1 MSETKVNLPKTQL
14 GMKANLP
21 AKEPELL
28 KLWSSIKL
36 YEQQRSQS
44 LDKEKFVLHDG
55 PPYANGN
62 IHIGTA
68 LNKILKDIVIRYQQL
83 LGKNAVYVPGWDCH
97 GLPIEWKIEE
107 EYKKKGKDKK
117 NISIVEF
124 RKECRDFATSWIATQ
139 KEQFKRLGVEG
150 DWSNPYTTM
159 SKEAE
164 AQIAVEILK
173 FLKNGGLYNGFKPVL
188 WSVVEATA
196 LADAEVEYADHKS
209 NTIFAKFPVQGK
221 FHNLENVNIVIW
233 TTTPWTI
240 PCNRALAFN
249 SNYEYSLVE
258 VTKDSQKETVILAKN
273 LINSV
278 IDSCDIKDFKI
289 IESFPG
295 SEFKNMKCFHPFK
308 EHGYDFE
315 IPLLEGDF
323 VTLEQGT
330 GIVHIAP
337 SHGPDDFNLG
347 LKNNIKAENTI
358 DDNGHY
364 TNLIKKFEGIH
375 IFKADKIIIE
385 ELKISK
391 KLLGSGTLTHS
402 YPHSWRSKAPLVHR
416 ATPQWFISMESN
428 DLRKVALK
436 AIDNTKF
443 YPPVGQNRLR
453 SMIETRPDWCISRQR
468 FWGVPIPIFVNRKT
482 NEPLVDEEV
491 FQRIENIFL
500 KEGSDAWFLKK
511 DEEFLGSKYN
521 ASDFRKVNDIV
532 EVWFDSGS
540 SHSYVLE
547 KRKDLKW
554 PADMYL
560 EGSDQHRGWFHSS
573 LLQSS
578 GTRGRA
584 PYESVLCHGFVVDGK
599 GQKMSKSLGNV
610 VSPDEVI
617 KKYGADILRLWV
629 VASDYS
635 DDLKIDNAIL
645 EQHSQSYR
653 KIRNTF
659 RFLLG
664 NLNDDLDLDPK
675 INLSDLEEIEKYILH
690 KISSLDSDFASLNK
704 NYDFHK
710 IYIDILNFCTIDLS
724 ALYFDI
730 RKDSLYCDDINSI
743 KRINCTK
750 ILSIIAQFLLKW
762 LSPILVFTCEEI
774 YQTLK
779 KENFKES
786 IFLHN
791 FKSFPS
797 EWISLEIE
805 KKWIFLKK
813 LRSEINNAVELKRNE
828 KAVGSGLDTNIH
840 ISLEEKYLSNL
851 EKIDLSELF
860 ICSGS
865 TINSKNYNFK
875 NLQNIK
881 NNQLD
886 NLKIIVNKADG
897 TKCSHC
903 WKILSTKCNRA
914 NCGIN

>member
-1 MSETKVNLPKTQL
+1 MSDVKVNLPKTQL

-21 AKEPELL
+21 VKEPELL
-28 KLWSSIKL
+28 KLWSDIGL

-44 LDKEKFVLHDG
+44 LEKEKFVLHDG

-117 NISIVEF
+117 NISIIEF
-124 RKECRDFATSWIATQ
+124 RKECRDFAASWIATQ

-150 DWSNPYTTM
+150 DWKNPYMTM

-209 NTIFAKFPVQGK
+209 NTIFAKFPIQGK
-221 FHNLENVNIVIW
+221 FQNLEDVKIIIW

-249 SNYEYSLVE
+249 SSFEYSLLEIVQDGE
-258 VTKDSQKETVILAKN
+258 KDTIILASKLINEVLQSCNITEFKVIKSFSGSDFKN
-273 LINSV
+273 L
-278 IDSCDIKDFKI
+278 
-289 IESFPG
+289 
-295 SEFKNMKCFHPFK
+295 KCSHPFK
-308 EHGYDFE
+308 NYGYDFDV
-315 IPLLEGDF
+315 PLLDADF

-330 GIVHIAP
+330 GVVHVAP

-364 TNLIKKFEGIH
+364 TSIIKKFEGMH

-385 ELKISK
+385 ELKLNRR
-391 KLLGSGTLTHS
+391 LLGSGSLTHS

-436 AIDNTKF
+436 AIDNTRF
-443 YPPVGQNRLR
+443 YPAVGKNRLR

-468 FWGVPIPIFVNRKT
+468 FWGVPIPIFVNIKT
-482 NEPLVDEEV
+482 KEPLIDEDIFKIIETT
-491 FQRIENIFL
+491 FQD
-500 KEGSDAWFLKK
+500 EGSDAWFSK
-511 DEEFLGSKYN
+511 EAQYFLGPKYK
-521 ASDFRKVNDIV
+521 AEDYKKVNDIV

-540 SHSYVLE
+540 THSYVLE

-554 PADMYL
+554 PADLYL

-573 LLQSS
+573 LLHSC

-584 PYESVLCHGFVVDGK
+584 PYESILCHGFVVDGK

-610 VSPDEVI
+610 ISPDDVI

-629 VASDYS
+629 VASD
-635 DDLKIDNAIL
+635 
-645 EQHSQSYR
+645 
-653 KIRNTF
+653 
-659 RFLLG
+659 
-664 NLNDDLDLDPK
+664 
-675 INLSDLEEIEKYILH
+675 
-690 KISSLDSDFASLNK
+690 
-704 NYDFHK
+704 
-710 IYIDILNFCTIDLS
+710 
-724 ALYFDI
+724 
-730 RKDSLYCDDINSI
+730 
-743 KRINCTK
+743 
-750 ILSIIAQFLLKW
+750 
-762 LSPILVFTCEEI
+762 
-774 YQTLK
+774 
-779 KENFKES
+779 
-786 IFLHN
+786 
-791 FKSFPS
+791 
-797 EWISLEIE
+797 
-805 KKWIFLKK
+805 
-813 LRSEINNAVELKRNE
+813 
-828 KAVGSGLDTNIH
+828 
-840 ISLEEKYLSNL
+840 
-851 EKIDLSELF
+851 
-860 ICSGS
+860 
-865 TINSKNYNFK
+865 
-875 NLQNIK
+875 
-881 NNQLD
+881 
-886 NLKIIVNKADG
+886 
-897 TKCSHC
+897 
-903 WKILSTKCNRA
+903 
-914 NCGIN
+914 

>member
-1 MSETKVNLPKTQL
+1 MSDTKVNLPKTQL

-21 AKEPELL
+21 TKEPELL
-28 KLWSSIKL
+28 KFWSEINL
-36 YEQQRSQS
+36 YDNLRSNS
-44 LDKEKFVLHDG
+44 LTKEKFVLHDG

-68 LNKILKDIVIRYQQL
+68 LNKILKDIIIRYQQMS
-83 LGKNAVYVPGWDCH
+83 GKNAVYVPGWDCH

-117 NISIVEF
+117 NISIIEF
-124 RKECRDFATSWIATQ
+124 RKECRDFASSWIAKQ

-150 DWSNPYTTM
+150 DWKNPYMTM

-173 FLKNGGLYNGFKPVL
+173 FLQNGGLYNGYKPVL

-209 NTIFAKFPVQGK
+209 NTIFTKFPIQGK
-221 FHNLENVNIVIW
+221 LEELDDVKIIIW

-249 SNYEYSLVE
+249 SNYEYSILEVLQNDKKEKILVATQLVE
-258 VTKDSQKETVILAKN
+258 QVLKECNISDYKILHSLKGAK
-273 LINSV
+273 LS
-278 IDSCDIKDFKI
+278 
-289 IESFPG
+289 G
-295 SEFKNMKCFHPFK
+295 AKCYHPFK
-308 EHGYDFE
+308 KYGYDFDV
-315 IPLLEGDF
+315 PLLDAEF

-347 LKNNIKAENTI
+347 LKNNIRAENTI

-364 TNLIKKFEGIH
+364 TNVIKKFEGIH

-385 ELKISK
+385 ELQINNS
-391 KLLGSGTLTHS
+391 LLGSGTLLHS

-416 ATPQWFISMESN
+416 ATPQWFISMDTNE
-428 DLRKVALK
+428 LRNVSLK
-436 AIDNTKF
+436 AIDNTIF
-443 YPPVGQNRLR
+443 YPAVGKNRLR

-468 FWGVPIPIFVNRKT
+468 FWGVPIPIFVHKKT
-482 NEPLVDEEV
+482 GKPLVDKEV
-491 FQRIENIFL
+491 FEKIEEIF
-500 KEGSDAWFLKK
+500 KQEGSDAWFTKK
-511 DEEFLGSKYN
+511 SQDFLGSKYN
-521 ASDFRKVNDIV
+521 ENDFTKVNDIV

-540 SHSYVLE
+540 THSYVLE
-547 KRKDLKW
+547 KREDLKW

-573 LLQSS
+573 LLHSC

-584 PYESVLCHGFVVDGK
+584 PYESILCHGFVVDGK

-610 VSPDEVI
+610 ISPDDVI

-635 DDLKIDNAIL
+635 DDLKIDDSIL

-664 NLNDDLDLDPK
+664 NLNDTANLDVEV
-675 INLSDLEEIEKYILH
+675 NEQDLEEIEKYILH
-690 KISSLDSDFASLNK
+690 KVSSLDKAFTGLNTK
-704 NYDFHK
+704 YELHK
-710 IYIDILNFCTIDLS
+710 IYVDLLNFCTVDLS
-724 ALYFDI
+724 AFYFDI
-730 RKDSLYCDDINSI
+730 RKDILYCDDLNTK
-743 KRINCTK
+743 KRINCITV
-750 ILSIIAQFLLKW
+750 LSIILKFLLKW
-762 LSPILVFTCEEI
+762 FSPILVFTCEEI
-774 YQTLK
+774 YQIIK
-779 KENFKES
+779 KNNSKES
-786 IFLHN
+786 IFLCD
-791 FKSFPS
+791 FPKFP
-797 EWISLEIE
+797 EQWFNE
-805 KKWIFLKK
+805 KINEKWIFLKT
-813 LRSEINNAVELKRNE
+813 LRSEINNYIEQKRNE
-828 KAVGSGLDTNIH
+828 KIIGSGLECSVH
-840 ISLEEKYLSNL
+840 ISLDNKYNTHLSD
-851 EKIDLSELF
+851 IDLAELF
-860 ICSGS
+860 ICSEVTIDNKEKKFEEIKSEGS
-865 TINSKNYNFK
+865 IDTLKVIVEKAEGSKC
-875 NLQNIK
+875 
-881 NNQLD
+881 
-886 NLKIIVNKADG
+886 
-897 TKCSHC
+897 THC
-903 WKILSTKCNRA
+903 WKVLKNKCYRN

>member
-1 MSETKVNLPKTQL
+1 MSDTKVNLPKTQL

-21 AKEPELL
+21 TKGPELL
-28 KLWSSIKL
+28 KFWSEINL
-36 YEQQRSQS
+36 YDNLRSNS
-44 LDKEKFVLHDG
+44 LTKEKFVLHDG

-68 LNKILKDIVIRYQQL
+68 LNKILKDIIIRYQQMS
-83 LGKNAVYVPGWDCH
+83 GKNAVYVPGWDCH

-117 NISIVEF
+117 NISIIEF
-124 RKECRDFATSWIATQ
+124 RKECRDFASSWIAKQ

-150 DWSNPYTTM
+150 DWKNPYMTM

-173 FLKNGGLYNGFKPVL
+173 FLQNGGLYNGYKPVL

-209 NTIFAKFPVQGK
+209 NTIFTKFPIQGK
-221 FHNLENVNIVIW
+221 LEELDDVKIIIW

-249 SNYEYSLVE
+249 SNYEYSILEVLQNDKKEKILVATQLVE
-258 VTKDSQKETVILAKN
+258 QVLKECNISDYKILHSLKGAK
-273 LINSV
+273 LS
-278 IDSCDIKDFKI
+278 
-289 IESFPG
+289 G
-295 SEFKNMKCFHPFK
+295 AKCYHPFK
-308 EHGYDFE
+308 KYGYDFDV
-315 IPLLEGDF
+315 PLLDAEF

-347 LKNNIKAENTI
+347 LKNNIRAENTI

-364 TNLIKKFEGIH
+364 TNVIKKFEGIH

-385 ELKISK
+385 ELQINNS
-391 KLLGSGTLTHS
+391 LLGSGTLLHS

-416 ATPQWFISMESN
+416 ATPQWFISMDTNE
-428 DLRKVALK
+428 LRNVSLK
-436 AIDNTKF
+436 AIDNTIF
-443 YPPVGQNRLR
+443 YPAVGKNRLR

-468 FWGVPIPIFVNRKT
+468 FWGVPIPIFVHKKT
-482 NEPLVDEEV
+482 GKPLVDKEV
-491 FQRIENIFL
+491 FEKIEEIF
-500 KEGSDAWFLKK
+500 KQEGSDAWFTKK
-511 DEEFLGSKYN
+511 SQDFLGSKYN
-521 ASDFRKVNDIV
+521 ENDFTKVNDIV

-540 SHSYVLE
+540 THSYVLE
-547 KRKDLKW
+547 KREDLKW

-573 LLQSS
+573 LLHSC

-584 PYESVLCHGFVVDGK
+584 PYESILCHGFVVDGK

-610 VSPDEVI
+610 ISPDDVI

-635 DDLKIDNAIL
+635 DDLKIDDSIL

-664 NLNDDLDLDPK
+664 NLNDTANLDVEV
-675 INLSDLEEIEKYILH
+675 NEQDLEEIEKYILH
-690 KISSLDSDFASLNK
+690 KVSSLDKTFSGLNTK
-704 NYDFHK
+704 YELHK
-710 IYIDILNFCTIDLS
+710 IYVDLLNFCTVDLS
-724 ALYFDI
+724 AFYFDI
-730 RKDSLYCDDINSI
+730 RKDILYCDDLNSK
-743 KRINCTK
+743 KRINCITV
-750 ILSIIAQFLLKW
+750 LSIILKFLLKW
-762 LSPILVFTCEEI
+762 FSPILVFTCEEI
-774 YQTLK
+774 YQIIK
-779 KENFKES
+779 KNNSKES
-786 IFLHN
+786 IFLCD
-791 FKSFPS
+791 FPKFP
-797 EWISLEIE
+797 EQWFNE
-805 KKWIFLKK
+805 KINEKWIFLKT
-813 LRSEINNAVELKRNE
+813 LRSEINNYIEQKRNE
-828 KAVGSGLDTNIH
+828 KIIGSGLECSVH
-840 ISLEEKYLSNL
+840 ISLDNKYNTHLSD
-851 EKIDLSELF
+851 IDLAELF
-860 ICSGS
+860 ICSEVTIDNKEKKFQEIKSEGS
-865 TINSKNYNFK
+865 IDTLKVIVEKAEGSKC
-875 NLQNIK
+875 
-881 NNQLD
+881 
-886 NLKIIVNKADG
+886 
-897 TKCSHC
+897 THC
-903 WKILSTKCNRA
+903 WKVLKNKCYRN

>member
-1 MSETKVNLPKTQL
+1 MSDTKVNLPKTQL

-21 AKEPELL
+21 TKEPELL
-28 KLWSSIKL
+28 KFWSEISL
-36 YEQQRSQS
+36 YDNLRSNS
-44 LDKEKFVLHDG
+44 VTKEKFVLHDG

-68 LNKILKDIVIRYQQL
+68 LNKILKDIIIRYQQMS
-83 LGKNAVYVPGWDCH
+83 GKNAVYVPGWDCH

-117 NISIVEF
+117 NISIIEF
-124 RKECRDFATSWIATQ
+124 RKECRDFASSWIAKQ
-139 KEQFKRLGVEG
+139 RDQFKRLGVEG
-150 DWSNPYTTM
+150 DWKNPYMTM

-173 FLKNGGLYNGFKPVL
+173 FLQNGGLYNGYKPVL

-209 NTIFAKFPVQGK
+209 NTIFTKFPIQGK
-221 FHNLENVNIVIW
+221 LEELEDVKIIIW

-249 SNYEYSLVE
+249 SNYEYSILEVLQNDKKEKILVATQLVE
-258 VTKDSQKETVILAKN
+258 QVLKECNISDYKILHSLKGAK
-273 LINSV
+273 LS
-278 IDSCDIKDFKI
+278 
-289 IESFPG
+289 G
-295 SEFKNMKCFHPFK
+295 AKCYHPFK
-308 EHGYDFE
+308 KYGYDFDV
-315 IPLLEGDF
+315 PLLDAEF

-347 LKNNIKAENTI
+347 LKNNIRAENTI

-364 TNLIKKFEGIH
+364 TNVIKKFEGIH

-385 ELKISK
+385 ELQINNS
-391 KLLGSGTLTHS
+391 LLGSGTLLHS

-416 ATPQWFISMESN
+416 ATPQWFISMDTNE
-428 DLRKVALK
+428 LRNVSLK
-436 AIDNTKF
+436 AIDNTIF
-443 YPPVGQNRLR
+443 YPAVGKNRLR

-468 FWGVPIPIFVNRKT
+468 FWGVPIPIFVHKKT
-482 NEPLVDEEV
+482 GKPLVDKEV
-491 FQRIENIFL
+491 FEKIEEIF
-500 KEGSDAWFLKK
+500 KQEGSDAWFTKK
-511 DEEFLGSKYN
+511 SQDFLGSKYN
-521 ASDFRKVNDIV
+521 ENDFTKVNDIV

-540 SHSYVLE
+540 THSYVLE
-547 KRKDLKW
+547 KREDLKW

-573 LLQSS
+573 LLHSC

-584 PYESVLCHGFVVDGK
+584 PYESILCHGFVVDGK

-610 VSPDEVI
+610 ISPDDVI

-635 DDLKIDNAIL
+635 DDLKIDDSIL

-664 NLNDDLDLDPK
+664 NLNDTANLDVEV
-675 INLSDLEEIEKYILH
+675 NEQDLEEIEKYILH
-690 KISSLDSDFASLNK
+690 KVSSLDKAFSVLNTK
-704 NYDFHK
+704 YELHK
-710 IYIDILNFCTIDLS
+710 IYVDLLNFCTVDLS
-724 ALYFDI
+724 AFYFDI
-730 RKDSLYCDDINSI
+730 RKDILYCDDLNTK

-750 ILSIIAQFLLKW
+750 VLSIILKFLLKW
-762 LSPILVFTCEEI
+762 FSPILVFTCEEI
-774 YQTLK
+774 YQIIK
-779 KENFKES
+779 KNNSKES
-786 IFLHN
+786 IFLCD
-791 FKSFPS
+791 FPKFP
-797 EWISLEIE
+797 EQWFNE
-805 KKWIFLKK
+805 KINEKWIFLKT
-813 LRSEINNAVELKRNE
+813 LRSEINNYIEQKRNE
-828 KAVGSGLDTNIH
+828 KIIGSGLECSVH
-840 ISLEEKYLSNL
+840 ISLDNKYNTHLSD
-851 EKIDLSELF
+851 IDLAELF
-860 ICSGS
+860 ICSEVTIDNKEKKFQEIKSEGS
-865 TINSKNYNFK
+865 IDTLKVIVEKAEGSKC
-875 NLQNIK
+875 
-881 NNQLD
+881 
-886 NLKIIVNKADG
+886 
-897 TKCSHC
+897 THC
-903 WKILSTKCNRA
+903 WKVLKNKCYRN

>member
-1 MSETKVNLPKTQL
+1 MNDVKVNLPKTQL

-21 AKEPELL
+21 VKEPELL
-28 KLWSSIKL
+28 KFWSDLDL
-36 YEQQRSQS
+36 YNQQRLLFS
-44 LDKEKFVLHDG
+44 DREKFVLHDG

-68 LNKILKDIVIRYQQL
+68 LNKILKDIIIRYQQL
-83 LGKNAVYVPGWDCH
+83 LGKNAAYVPGWDCH

-117 NISIVEF
+117 NISIIEF
-124 RKECRDFATSWIATQ
+124 RKECRDFASSWIATQ

-159 SKEAE
+159 SKDSE
-164 AQIAVEILK
+164 AQIAAEILK
-173 FLKNGGLYNGFKPVL
+173 FLKNGSLYNGFKPVL

-209 NTIFAKFPVQGK
+209 NTIFAKFPIQGSFK
-221 FHNLENVNIVIW
+221 NLQNVKVVIW

-249 SNYEYSLVE
+249 QTYEYSLVE
-258 VTKDSQKETVILAKN
+258 IIQEGKKEVIILASR
-273 LINSV
+273 LV
-278 IDSCDIKDFKI
+278 DEVLRACDISEHKI
-289 IESFPG
+289 IESFSG
-295 SEFKNMKCFHPFK
+295 SDFNNIKCFHPFK
-308 EHGYDFE
+308 DYGYDFDV
-315 IPLLEGDF
+315 PLLNAEF

-330 GIVHIAP
+330 GVVHVAP

-347 LKNNIKAENTI
+347 LKHNIRAENTI

-364 TNLIKKFEGIH
+364 TNVVKKFEGTH

-385 ELKISK
+385 ELKLNHM
-391 KLLGSGTLTHS
+391 LLGAGILIHS

-416 ATPQWFISMESN
+416 ATPQWFISMDTN
-428 DLRKVALK
+428 NLRKVALQ

-443 YPPVGQNRLR
+443 YPAVGKNRLK

-468 FWGVPIPIFVNRKT
+468 FWGVPIPIFVNKKT
-482 NEPLVDEEV
+482 NEPLIDDEV
-491 FQRIENIFL
+491 FRRVEDIFK

-511 DEEFLGSKYN
+511 SEDFLGDNYKVE
-521 ASDFRKVNDIV
+521 DFKKVNDIV
-532 EVWFDSGS
+532 EVWFDSGCT
-540 SHSYVLE
+540 HSYVLE
-547 KRKDLKW
+547 KRNDLKW

-573 LLQSS
+573 LLHSC

-584 PYESVLCHGFVVDGK
+584 PYESILCHGFVVDGK

-610 VSPDEVI
+610 VSPDDVI

-635 DDLKIDNAIL
+635 DDLKIDDSIL

-664 NLNDDLDLDPK
+664 NLNDEINFETK
-675 INLSDLEEIEKYILH
+675 IDISNLEEIEKYILN
-690 KISSLDSDFASLNK
+690 KVSSLDNSFENLNS
-704 NYDFHK
+704 NFNFHK
-710 IYIDILNFCTIDLS
+710 IYVDLLNFCTVDLS

-730 RKDSLYCDDINSI
+730 RKDCLYCDDLQSVKRSNCI
-743 KRINCTK
+743 KV
-750 ILSIIAQFLLKW
+750 LSIVLEFLLKW

-774 YQTLK
+774 YQIIK
-779 KENFKES
+779 KEKFKQS
-786 IFLHN
+786 VFLHQ
-791 FKSFPS
+791 FQSFPKNWADQEVES
-797 EWISLEIE
+797 
-805 KKWIFLKK
+805 KWNFLKTI
-813 LRSEINNAVELKRNE
+813 RSEVNNAIEVKRNE
-828 KAVGSGLDTNIH
+828 KLIGSSLEANVHIYLDTKH
-840 ISLEEKYLSNL
+840 TALLY
-851 EKIDLSELF
+851 KIDLAELF
-860 ICSGS
+860 ICSAS
-865 TINSKNYNFK
+865 TLNN
-875 NLQNIK
+875 QNIK
-881 NNQLD
+881 FD
-886 NLKIIVNKADG
+886 NVQKDEKAVQSLKIIVSKAEG
-897 TKCSHC
+897 TKCTHC
-903 WKILSTKCNRA
+903 WKVLPNKCDRI
-914 NCGIN
+914 NCGIV

>member
-1 MSETKVNLPKTQL
+1 MSDTKVNLPKTQL

-21 AKEPELL
+21 TKEPELL
-28 KLWSSIKL
+28 KFWSEINL
-36 YEQQRSQS
+36 YDNLRSNS
-44 LDKEKFVLHDG
+44 LTKEKFVLHDG

-68 LNKILKDIVIRYQQL
+68 LNKILKDIIIRYQQMS
-83 LGKNAVYVPGWDCH
+83 GKNAVYVPGWDCH

-117 NISIVEF
+117 NISIIEF
-124 RKECRDFATSWIATQ
+124 RKECRDFAFSWLAKQ

-150 DWSNPYTTM
+150 DWKNPYMTM

-173 FLKNGGLYNGFKPVL
+173 FLQNGGLYNGYKPVL

-209 NTIFAKFPVQGK
+209 NTIFTKFPIQGK
-221 FHNLENVNIVIW
+221 LEELDDVKIIIW

-249 SNYEYSLVE
+249 SNYEYSILEVLQNDKKEKILVATQLVE
-258 VTKDSQKETVILAKN
+258 QVLKECNISDYKILQSLKGAK
-273 LINSV
+273 LS
-278 IDSCDIKDFKI
+278 
-289 IESFPG
+289 G
-295 SEFKNMKCFHPFK
+295 AKCYHPFK
-308 EHGYDFE
+308 KYGYDFDV
-315 IPLLEGDF
+315 PLLDAEF

-347 LKNNIKAENTI
+347 LKNNIRAENTI

-364 TNLIKKFEGIH
+364 TNVIKKFEGIH

-385 ELKISK
+385 ELQVNNS
-391 KLLGSGTLTHS
+391 LLGSGTLLHS

-416 ATPQWFISMESN
+416 ATPQWFISMDTNE
-428 DLRKVALK
+428 LRNVSLK
-436 AIDNTKF
+436 AIDNTIF
-443 YPPVGQNRLR
+443 YPAVGKNRLR

-468 FWGVPIPIFVNRKT
+468 FWGVPIPIFVHKKT
-482 NEPLVDEEV
+482 GKPLVDKEV
-491 FQRIENIFL
+491 FEKIEEIF
-500 KEGSDAWFLKK
+500 KQEGSDAWFTKK
-511 DEEFLGSKYN
+511 SQDFLGSKYN
-521 ASDFRKVNDIV
+521 ENDFTKVNDIV

-540 SHSYVLE
+540 THSYVLE
-547 KRKDLKW
+547 KREDLKW

-573 LLQSS
+573 LLHSC

-584 PYESVLCHGFVVDGK
+584 PYESILCHGFVVDGK

-610 VSPDEVI
+610 ISPDDVI

-635 DDLKIDNAIL
+635 DDLKIDDSIL

-664 NLNDDLDLDPK
+664 NLNDTANLDVEVNK
-675 INLSDLEEIEKYILH
+675 QDLEEIEKYILH
-690 KISSLDSDFASLNK
+690 KVSSLDKAFSGLNTK
-704 NYDFHK
+704 YELHK
-710 IYIDILNFCTIDLS
+710 IYVDLLNFCTVDLS
-724 ALYFDI
+724 AFYFDI
-730 RKDSLYCDDINSI
+730 RKDILYCDDLNTK
-743 KRINCTK
+743 KRINC
-750 ILSIIAQFLLKW
+750 IAVLSIILKFLLKW
-762 LSPILVFTCEEI
+762 FSPILVFTCEEI
-774 YQTLK
+774 YQIIK
-779 KENFKES
+779 KNNSKES
-786 IFLHN
+786 IFLCD
-791 FKSFPS
+791 FPKFP
-797 EWISLEIE
+797 EQWFNE
-805 KKWIFLKK
+805 KINEKWIFLKI
-813 LRSEINNAVELKRNE
+813 LRSEINNYIEQKRNE
-828 KAVGSGLDTNIH
+828 KIIGSGLECSVH
-840 ISLEEKYLSNL
+840 ISLDNKYNTHLSD
-851 EKIDLSELF
+851 IDLAELF
-860 ICSGS
+860 ICSEVTIDNKEKKFEEIKSEGS
-865 TINSKNYNFK
+865 IDTLKVIVEKAEGSKC
-875 NLQNIK
+875 
-881 NNQLD
+881 
-886 NLKIIVNKADG
+886 
-897 TKCSHC
+897 THC
-903 WKILSTKCNRA
+903 WKVLKNKCYRN

>member
-1 MSETKVNLPKTQL
+1 MSDTKVNLPKTQL

-21 AKEPELL
+21 TKEPELL
-28 KLWSSIKL
+28 KFWSEINL
-36 YEQQRSQS
+36 YDNLRSNS
-44 LDKEKFVLHDG
+44 LTKKKFVLHDG

-68 LNKILKDIVIRYQQL
+68 LNKILKDIIIRYQQMS
-83 LGKNAVYVPGWDCH
+83 GKNAVYVPGWDCH

-117 NISIVEF
+117 NISIIEF
-124 RKECRDFATSWIATQ
+124 RKECRDFASSWIAKQ

-150 DWSNPYTTM
+150 DWKNPYMTM

-173 FLKNGGLYNGFKPVL
+173 FLQNGGLYNGYKPVL

-209 NTIFAKFPVQGK
+209 NTIFTKFPIQGK
-221 FHNLENVNIVIW
+221 LEELDDVKIIIW

-249 SNYEYSLVE
+249 SNYEYSILEVLQNDKKEKILVATQLVE
-258 VTKDSQKETVILAKN
+258 QVLKECNISDYKILHSLKGAK
-273 LINSV
+273 LS
-278 IDSCDIKDFKI
+278 
-289 IESFPG
+289 G
-295 SEFKNMKCFHPFK
+295 AKCYHPFK
-308 EHGYDFE
+308 KYGYDFDV
-315 IPLLEGDF
+315 PLLDAEF

-347 LKNNIKAENTI
+347 LKNNIRAENTI

-364 TNLIKKFEGIH
+364 TNVIKKFEGIH

-385 ELKISK
+385 ELQINNS
-391 KLLGSGTLTHS
+391 LLGSGTLLHS

-416 ATPQWFISMESN
+416 ATPQWFISMDTNE
-428 DLRKVALK
+428 LRNVSLK
-436 AIDNTKF
+436 AIDNTIF
-443 YPPVGQNRLR
+443 YPAVGKNRLR

-468 FWGVPIPIFVNRKT
+468 FWGVPIPIFVHKKT
-482 NEPLVDEEV
+482 GKPLVDKEV
-491 FQRIENIFL
+491 FEKIEEIF
-500 KEGSDAWFLKK
+500 KQEGSDAWFTKK
-511 DEEFLGSKYN
+511 SQDFLGSKYN
-521 ASDFRKVNDIV
+521 ENDFTKVNDIV

-540 SHSYVLE
+540 THSYVLE
-547 KRKDLKW
+547 KREDLKW

-573 LLQSS
+573 LLHSC

-584 PYESVLCHGFVVDGK
+584 PYESILCHGFVVDGK

-610 VSPDEVI
+610 ISPDDVI

-635 DDLKIDNAIL
+635 DDLKIDDSIL

-664 NLNDDLDLDPK
+664 NLNDTANLDVEV
-675 INLSDLEEIEKYILH
+675 NEQDLEEIEKYILH
-690 KISSLDSDFASLNK
+690 KVSSLDKTFSGLNTK
-704 NYDFHK
+704 YELHK
-710 IYIDILNFCTIDLS
+710 IYVDLLNFCTVDLS
-724 ALYFDI
+724 AFYFDI
-730 RKDSLYCDDINSI
+730 RKDILYCDDLNTK
-743 KRINCTK
+743 KRINCITV
-750 ILSIIAQFLLKW
+750 LSIILKFLLKW
-762 LSPILVFTCEEI
+762 FSPILVFTCEEI
-774 YQTLK
+774 YQIIK
-779 KENFKES
+779 KNNSKES
-786 IFLHN
+786 IFLCD
-791 FKSFPS
+791 FPKFP
-797 EWISLEIE
+797 EQWFNE
-805 KKWIFLKK
+805 KINEKWIFLKT
-813 LRSEINNAVELKRNE
+813 LRSEINNYIEQKRNE
-828 KAVGSGLDTNIH
+828 KIIGSGLECSVH
-840 ISLEEKYLSNL
+840 ISLDNKYNTHLSD
-851 EKIDLSELF
+851 IDLAELF
-860 ICSGS
+860 ICSEVTIDNKEKKFEEIKSEGS
-865 TINSKNYNFK
+865 IDTLKVIVEKAEGSKC
-875 NLQNIK
+875 
-881 NNQLD
+881 
-886 NLKIIVNKADG
+886 
-897 TKCSHC
+897 THC
-903 WKILSTKCNRA
+903 WKVLKNKCYRN

>member
-1 MSETKVNLPKTQL
+1 MSDVKVNLPKTQL

-21 AKEPELL
+21 VKEPELL
-28 KLWSSIKL
+28 KLWSDIGL
-36 YEQQRSQS
+36 YEQQRAQS
-44 LDKEKFVLHDG
+44 SEKEKFVLHDG

-117 NISIVEF
+117 NISIIEF
-124 RKECRDFATSWIATQ
+124 RKECRDFAASWIATQ

-150 DWSNPYTTM
+150 DWKNPYMTM

-209 NTIFAKFPVQGK
+209 NTIFAKFPIQGK
-221 FHNLENVNIVIW
+221 FQNLENVKIVIW

-249 SNYEYSLVE
+249 SNFEYSLLE
-258 VTKDSQKETVILAKN
+258 IAQDGEKDTIILASKLINEVLQSCNIEEFKVIKSFSGSDFKN
-273 LINSV
+273 L
-278 IDSCDIKDFKI
+278 
-289 IESFPG
+289 
-295 SEFKNMKCFHPFK
+295 KCFHPFK
-308 EHGYDFE
+308 NYGYDFDV
-315 IPLLEGDF
+315 PLLDADF

-330 GIVHIAP
+330 GVVHIAP

-364 TNLIKKFEGIH
+364 TSIIKKFEGTH

-385 ELKISK
+385 ELKLNRR
-391 KLLGSGTLTHS
+391 LLGSGSLTHS

-428 DLRKVALK
+428 DLRKAALK

-443 YPPVGQNRLR
+443 YPAVGKNRLR

-468 FWGVPIPIFVNRKT
+468 FWGVPIPIFVNIKT
-482 NEPLVDEEV
+482 KEPLIDEDIFKIIETT
-491 FQRIENIFL
+491 FQD
-500 KEGSDAWFLKK
+500 EGSDAWFSK
-511 DEEFLGSKYN
+511 EAQYFLGPKYK
-521 ASDFRKVNDIV
+521 AEDYKKVNDIV

-540 SHSYVLE
+540 THSYVLE

-554 PADMYL
+554 PADLYL

-573 LLQSS
+573 LLHSC

-584 PYESVLCHGFVVDGK
+584 PYESILCHGFVVDGK

-610 VSPDEVI
+610 ISPDDVI

-635 DDLKIDNAIL
+635 DDLKIDDSIL

-664 NLNDDLDLDPK
+664 NLNDEMNFQKKVDVE
-675 INLSDLEEIEKYILH
+675 SLEEIEKYILH
-690 KISSLDSDFASLNK
+690 RVALLDSSFEKLNN

-710 IYIDILNFCTIDLS
+710 IYVDILNFCTIDLS

-730 RKDSLYCDDINSI
+730 RKDSLYCEDLQSI
-743 KRINCTK
+743 KRIGCIQ
-750 ILSIIAQFLLKW
+750 ILSVVLEFLLKW

-774 YQTLK
+774 YQIVK
-779 KENFKES
+779 KEKLKES
-786 IFLHN
+786 IFLHS
-791 FKSFPS
+791 FKKFPE
-797 EWISLEIE
+797 EWVNLEVE
-805 KKWIFLKK
+805 KKWDFLKK
-813 LRSEINNAVELKRNE
+813 LRSEVNNSIELKRNE
-828 KAVGSGLDTNIH
+828 KAIGS
-840 ISLEEKYLSNL
+840 SLEANVHILLDEKYLSNL
-851 EKIDLSELF
+851 EKIDLAELF
-860 ICSGS
+860 ICSSS
-865 TINSKNYNFK
+865 TLNDKKITFDSLEKN
-875 NLQNIK
+875 Q
-881 NNQLD
+881 
-886 NLKIIVNKADG
+886 KAIEGLGVAVVKSEG

-903 WKILSTKCNRA
+903 WKILPNKCDRNH
-914 NCGIN
+914 CGIV

>member
-1 MSETKVNLPKTQL
+1 MSDTKVNLPKTQL

-21 AKEPELL
+21 TKEPELL
-28 KLWSSIKL
+28 KFWSEINL
-36 YEQQRSQS
+36 YDNLRSNS
-44 LDKEKFVLHDG
+44 LTKEKFVLHDG

-68 LNKILKDIVIRYQQL
+68 LNKILKDIIIRYQQMS
-83 LGKNAVYVPGWDCH
+83 GKNAVYVPGWDCH

-117 NISIVEF
+117 NISIIEF
-124 RKECRDFATSWIATQ
+124 RKECRDFASSWIAKQ

-150 DWSNPYTTM
+150 DWKNPYMTM

-173 FLKNGGLYNGFKPVL
+173 FLQNGGLYNGYKPVL

-209 NTIFAKFPVQGK
+209 NTIFTKFPIQGK
-221 FHNLENVNIVIW
+221 LEELDDVKIIIW

-249 SNYEYSLVE
+249 SNYEYSILEVLQNDKKEKILVATQLVE
-258 VTKDSQKETVILAKN
+258 QVLKECNISDYKILHSLKGAK
-273 LINSV
+273 LS
-278 IDSCDIKDFKI
+278 
-289 IESFPG
+289 G
-295 SEFKNMKCFHPFK
+295 AKCYHPFK
-308 EHGYDFE
+308 KYGYDFDV
-315 IPLLEGDF
+315 PLLDAEF

-347 LKNNIKAENTI
+347 LKNNIRAENTI

-364 TNLIKKFEGIH
+364 TNVIKKFEGIH

-385 ELKISK
+385 ELQINNS
-391 KLLGSGTLTHS
+391 LLGSGTLLHS

-416 ATPQWFISMESN
+416 ATPQWFISMDTNE
-428 DLRKVALK
+428 LRNVSLK
-436 AIDNTKF
+436 AIDNTIF
-443 YPPVGQNRLR
+443 YPAVGKNRLR

-468 FWGVPIPIFVNRKT
+468 FWGVPIPIFVHKKT
-482 NEPLVDEEV
+482 GKPLVDKEV
-491 FQRIENIFL
+491 FEKIEEIF
-500 KEGSDAWFLKK
+500 KQEGSDAWFTKK
-511 DEEFLGSKYN
+511 SQDFLGSKYN
-521 ASDFRKVNDIV
+521 ENDFTKVNDIV

-540 SHSYVLE
+540 THSYVLE
-547 KRKDLKW
+547 KREDLKW

-573 LLQSS
+573 LLHSC

-584 PYESVLCHGFVVDGK
+584 PYESILCHGFVVDGK

-610 VSPDEVI
+610 ISPDDVI

-635 DDLKIDNAIL
+635 DDLKIDDSIL

-664 NLNDDLDLDPK
+664 NLNDTANLDVEV
-675 INLSDLEEIEKYILH
+675 NEQDLEEIEKYILH
-690 KISSLDSDFASLNK
+690 KVSSLDKTFSGLNTK
-704 NYDFHK
+704 YELHK
-710 IYIDILNFCTIDLS
+710 IYVDLLNFCTVDLS
-724 ALYFDI
+724 AFYFDI
-730 RKDSLYCDDINSI
+730 RKDILYCDDLNTK
-743 KRINCTK
+743 KRINCITV
-750 ILSIIAQFLLKW
+750 LSIILKFLLKW
-762 LSPILVFTCEEI
+762 FSPILVFTCEEI
-774 YQTLK
+774 YQIIK
-779 KENFKES
+779 KNNSKES
-786 IFLHN
+786 IFLCD
-791 FKSFPS
+791 FPKFP
-797 EWISLEIE
+797 EQWFNE
-805 KKWIFLKK
+805 KINEKWIFLKT
-813 LRSEINNAVELKRNE
+813 LRSEINNYIEQKRNE
-828 KAVGSGLDTNIH
+828 KIIGSGLECSVH
-840 ISLEEKYLSNL
+840 ISLDNKYNTHLSD
-851 EKIDLSELF
+851 IDLAELF
-860 ICSGS
+860 ICSEVTIDNKEKKFEEIKSEGS
-865 TINSKNYNFK
+865 IDTLKVIVEKAEGSKC
-875 NLQNIK
+875 
-881 NNQLD
+881 
-886 NLKIIVNKADG
+886 
-897 TKCSHC
+897 THC
-903 WKILSTKCNRA
+903 WKVLKNKCYRN

>member
-1 MSETKVNLPKTQL
+1 MSDTKVNLPKTQL

-21 AKEPELL
+21 TKEPELL
-28 KLWSSIKL
+28 KFWSEINL
-36 YEQQRSQS
+36 YDNLRSNS
-44 LDKEKFVLHDG
+44 LTKEKFVLHDG

-68 LNKILKDIVIRYQQL
+68 LNKILKDIIIRYQQMS
-83 LGKNAVYVPGWDCH
+83 GKNAVYVPGWDCH

-117 NISIVEF
+117 NISIIEF
-124 RKECRDFATSWIATQ
+124 RKECRDFASSWIAKQ

-150 DWSNPYTTM
+150 DWKNPYMTM

-173 FLKNGGLYNGFKPVL
+173 FLQNGGLYNGYKPVL

-209 NTIFAKFPVQGK
+209 NTIFTKFPIQGK
-221 FHNLENVNIVIW
+221 LEELDDVKIIIW

-249 SNYEYSLVE
+249 SNYEYSILEVLQNDKKEKILVASQLVE
-258 VTKDSQKETVILAKN
+258 QVLKECNISDYKILHSLKGAK
-273 LINSV
+273 LS
-278 IDSCDIKDFKI
+278 
-289 IESFPG
+289 G
-295 SEFKNMKCFHPFK
+295 AKCYHPFK
-308 EHGYDFE
+308 KYGYDFDV
-315 IPLLEGDF
+315 PLLDAEF

-347 LKNNIKAENTI
+347 LKNNIRAENTI

-364 TNLIKKFEGIH
+364 TNVIKKFEGIH

-385 ELKISK
+385 ELQINNS
-391 KLLGSGTLTHS
+391 LLGSGTLLHS

-416 ATPQWFISMESN
+416 ATPQWFISMDTNE
-428 DLRKVALK
+428 LRNVSLK
-436 AIDNTKF
+436 AIDNTIF
-443 YPPVGQNRLR
+443 YPAVGKNRLR

-468 FWGVPIPIFVNRKT
+468 FWGVPIPIFVHKKT
-482 NEPLVDEEV
+482 GKPLVDKEV
-491 FQRIENIFL
+491 FEKIEEIF
-500 KEGSDAWFLKK
+500 KQEGSDAWFTKK
-511 DEEFLGSKYN
+511 SQDFLGSKYN
-521 ASDFRKVNDIV
+521 ENDFTKVNDIV

-540 SHSYVLE
+540 THSYVLE
-547 KRKDLKW
+547 KREDLKW

-573 LLQSS
+573 LLHSC

-584 PYESVLCHGFVVDGK
+584 PYESILCHGFVVDGK

-610 VSPDEVI
+610 ISPDDVI

-635 DDLKIDNAIL
+635 DDLKIDDSIL

-664 NLNDDLDLDPK
+664 NLNDTANLDVEV
-675 INLSDLEEIEKYILH
+675 NEQDLEEIEKYILH
-690 KISSLDSDFASLNK
+690 KVSSLDKAFSALNTK
-704 NYDFHK
+704 YELHK
-710 IYIDILNFCTIDLS
+710 IYVDLLNFCTVDLS
-724 ALYFDI
+724 AFYFDI
-730 RKDSLYCDDINSI
+730 RKDILYCDDLNTK
-743 KRINCTK
+743 KRINCITV
-750 ILSIIAQFLLKW
+750 LSIILKFLLKW
-762 LSPILVFTCEEI
+762 FSPILVFTCEEI
-774 YQTLK
+774 YQIIK
-779 KENFKES
+779 KNNSKES
-786 IFLHN
+786 IFLCD
-791 FKSFPS
+791 FPKFP
-797 EWISLEIE
+797 EQWFNE
-805 KKWIFLKK
+805 KINEKWIFLKT
-813 LRSEINNAVELKRNE
+813 LRSEINNYIEQKRNE
-828 KAVGSGLDTNIH
+828 KIIGSGLECSVH
-840 ISLEEKYLSNL
+840 ISLDNKYNTHLSD
-851 EKIDLSELF
+851 IDLAELF
-860 ICSGS
+860 ICSEVTIDNKEKKFQEIKSEGS
-865 TINSKNYNFK
+865 IDTLKVIVEKAEGSKC
-875 NLQNIK
+875 
-881 NNQLD
+881 
-886 NLKIIVNKADG
+886 
-897 TKCSHC
+897 THC
-903 WKILSTKCNRA
+903 WKVLKNKCYRN

>member
-1 MSETKVNLPKTQL
+1 MSDTKVNLPKTQL

-21 AKEPELL
+21 TKEPELL
-28 KLWSSIKL
+28 KFWSEINL
-36 YEQQRSQS
+36 YDNLRSNS
-44 LDKEKFVLHDG
+44 LTKEKFVLHDG

-68 LNKILKDIVIRYQQL
+68 LNKILKDIIIRYQQMS
-83 LGKNAVYVPGWDCH
+83 GKNAVYVPGWDCH

-117 NISIVEF
+117 NISIIEF
-124 RKECRDFATSWIATQ
+124 RKECRDFASSWIAKQ

-150 DWSNPYTTM
+150 DWKNPYMTM

-173 FLKNGGLYNGFKPVL
+173 FLQNGGLYNGYKPVL

-209 NTIFAKFPVQGK
+209 NTIFTKFPIQGK
-221 FHNLENVNIVIW
+221 LEELDDVKIIIW

-249 SNYEYSLVE
+249 SNYEYSILEVLQNDKKEKILVATQLVE
-258 VTKDSQKETVILAKN
+258 QVLKECNISDYKILHSLKGAK
-273 LINSV
+273 LS
-278 IDSCDIKDFKI
+278 
-289 IESFPG
+289 G
-295 SEFKNMKCFHPFK
+295 AKCYHPFK
-308 EHGYDFE
+308 KYGYDFDV
-315 IPLLEGDF
+315 PLLDAEF

-347 LKNNIKAENTI
+347 LKNNIRAENTI

-364 TNLIKKFEGIH
+364 TNVIKKFEGIH

-385 ELKISK
+385 ELQVNNS
-391 KLLGSGTLTHS
+391 LLGSGTLLHS

-416 ATPQWFISMESN
+416 ATPQWFISMDTNE
-428 DLRKVALK
+428 LRNVSLK
-436 AIDNTKF
+436 AIDNTIF
-443 YPPVGQNRLR
+443 YPAVGKNRLR

-468 FWGVPIPIFVNRKT
+468 FWGVPIPIFVHKKT
-482 NEPLVDEEV
+482 GKPLVDKEV
-491 FQRIENIFL
+491 FDKIEEIF
-500 KEGSDAWFLKK
+500 KQEGSDAWFTKK
-511 DEEFLGSKYN
+511 SQDFLGSRYN
-521 ASDFRKVNDIV
+521 ENDFTKVNDIV

-540 SHSYVLE
+540 THSYVLE
-547 KRKDLKW
+547 KREDLKW

-573 LLQSS
+573 LLHSC

-584 PYESVLCHGFVVDGK
+584 PYESILCHGFVVDGK

-610 VSPDEVI
+610 ISPDDVI

-635 DDLKIDNAIL
+635 DDLKIDDSIL

-664 NLNDDLDLDPK
+664 NLNDTANLDVEV
-675 INLSDLEEIEKYILH
+675 NEQDLEEIEKYILH
-690 KISSLDSDFASLNK
+690 KVSSLDKTFSGLNTK
-704 NYDFHK
+704 YELHK
-710 IYIDILNFCTIDLS
+710 IYVDLLNFCTVDLS
-724 ALYFDI
+724 AFYFDI
-730 RKDSLYCDDINSI
+730 RKDILYCDDLNTK

-750 ILSIIAQFLLKW
+750 VLSIILKFLLKW
-762 LSPILVFTCEEI
+762 FSPILVFTCEEI
-774 YQTLK
+774 YQIIK
-779 KENFKES
+779 KNNSKES
-786 IFLHN
+786 IFLCD
-791 FKSFPS
+791 FPKFP
-797 EWISLEIE
+797 EQWFNE
-805 KKWIFLKK
+805 KINEKWIFLKT
-813 LRSEINNAVELKRNE
+813 LRSEINNYIEQKRNE
-828 KAVGSGLDTNIH
+828 KIIGSGLECSVH
-840 ISLEEKYLSNL
+840 ISLDNKYNTHLSD
-851 EKIDLSELF
+851 IDLAELF
-860 ICSGS
+860 ICSEVTIDNKEKKFQEIKSEGS
-865 TINSKNYNFK
+865 IDTLKVIVEKAEGSKC
-875 NLQNIK
+875 
-881 NNQLD
+881 
-886 NLKIIVNKADG
+886 
-897 TKCSHC
+897 THC
-903 WKILSTKCNRA
+903 WKVLKNKCYRN

>member
-1 MSETKVNLPKTQL
+1 MSDTKVNLPKTQL

-21 AKEPELL
+21 TKEPELL
-28 KLWSSIKL
+28 KFWSEINL
-36 YEQQRSQS
+36 YDNLRSNS
-44 LDKEKFVLHDG
+44 VTKEKFVLHDG

-68 LNKILKDIVIRYQQL
+68 LNKILKDIIIRYQQMS
-83 LGKNAVYVPGWDCH
+83 GKNAVYVPGWDCH

-117 NISIVEF
+117 NISIIEF
-124 RKECRDFATSWIATQ
+124 RKECRDFASSWIAKQ

-150 DWSNPYTTM
+150 DWKNPYMTM

-173 FLKNGGLYNGFKPVL
+173 FLQNGGLYNGYKPVL

-209 NTIFAKFPVQGK
+209 NTIFTKFPIQGK
-221 FHNLENVNIVIW
+221 LEELDDVKIIIW

-249 SNYEYSLVE
+249 SNYEYSILEVLQNDKKEKILVATQLVE
-258 VTKDSQKETVILAKN
+258 QVLKECNISDYKILHSLKGAK
-273 LINSV
+273 LS
-278 IDSCDIKDFKI
+278 
-289 IESFPG
+289 G
-295 SEFKNMKCFHPFK
+295 AKCYHPFK
-308 EHGYDFE
+308 KYGYDFDV
-315 IPLLEGDF
+315 PLLDAEF

-347 LKNNIKAENTI
+347 LKNNIRAENTI

-364 TNLIKKFEGIH
+364 TNVIKKFEGIH

-385 ELKISK
+385 ELQINNS
-391 KLLGSGTLTHS
+391 LLGSGTLLHS

-416 ATPQWFISMESN
+416 ATPQWFISMDTNE
-428 DLRKVALK
+428 LRNVSLK
-436 AIDNTKF
+436 AIDNTIF
-443 YPPVGQNRLR
+443 YPAVGKNRLR

-468 FWGVPIPIFVNRKT
+468 FWGVPIPIFVHKKT
-482 NEPLVDEEV
+482 GKPLVDKEV
-491 FQRIENIFL
+491 FEKIEEIF
-500 KEGSDAWFLKK
+500 KQEGSDAWFTKK
-511 DEEFLGSKYN
+511 SQDFLGSKYN
-521 ASDFRKVNDIV
+521 ENDFTKVNDIV

-540 SHSYVLE
+540 THSYVLE
-547 KRKDLKW
+547 KREDLKW

-573 LLQSS
+573 LLHSC

-584 PYESVLCHGFVVDGK
+584 PYESILCHGFVVDGK

-610 VSPDEVI
+610 ISPDDVI

-635 DDLKIDNAIL
+635 DDLKIDDSIL

-664 NLNDDLDLDPK
+664 NLNDTANLDVEV
-675 INLSDLEEIEKYILH
+675 NEQDLEEIEKYILH
-690 KISSLDSDFASLNK
+690 KVSSLDKTFSGLNTK
-704 NYDFHK
+704 YELHK
-710 IYIDILNFCTIDLS
+710 IYVDLLNFCTVDLS
-724 ALYFDI
+724 AFYFDI
-730 RKDSLYCDDINSI
+730 RKDILYCDDLNSK
-743 KRINCTK
+743 KRINCIK
-750 ILSIIAQFLLKW
+750 ILSIILKFLLKW
-762 LSPILVFTCEEI
+762 FSPILVFTCEEI
-774 YQTLK
+774 YQIIK
-779 KENFKES
+779 KNNSKES
-786 IFLHN
+786 IFLCD
-791 FKSFPS
+791 FPKFP
-797 EWISLEIE
+797 EQWFNE
-805 KKWIFLKK
+805 KINEKWIFLKT
-813 LRSEINNAVELKRNE
+813 LRSEINNYIEQKRNE
-828 KAVGSGLDTNIH
+828 KIIGSGLECSVH
-840 ISLEEKYLSNL
+840 ISLDNKYNTHLSD
-851 EKIDLSELF
+851 IDLAELF
-860 ICSGS
+860 ICSEV
-865 TINSKNYNFK
+865 TINNKEKKFEEIKSEGSIDTLKVIVEKAEGSKC
-875 NLQNIK
+875 
-881 NNQLD
+881 
-886 NLKIIVNKADG
+886 
-897 TKCSHC
+897 THC
-903 WKILSTKCNRA
+903 WKVLKNKCYRN

>member
-1 MSETKVNLPKTQL
+1 MSDTKVNLPKTQL

-21 AKEPELL
+21 TKEPELL
-28 KLWSSIKL
+28 KFWSEINL
-36 YEQQRSQS
+36 YDNLRSNS
-44 LDKEKFVLHDG
+44 LTKEKFVLHDG

-68 LNKILKDIVIRYQQL
+68 LNKILKDIIIRYQQMS
-83 LGKNAVYVPGWDCH
+83 GKNAVYVPGWDCH

-117 NISIVEF
+117 NISIIEF
-124 RKECRDFATSWIATQ
+124 RKECRDFASSWIAKQ

-150 DWSNPYTTM
+150 DWKNPYMTM

-173 FLKNGGLYNGFKPVL
+173 FLQNGGLYNGYKPVL

-209 NTIFAKFPVQGK
+209 NTIFTKFPIQGK
-221 FHNLENVNIVIW
+221 LEELDDVKIIIW

-249 SNYEYSLVE
+249 SNYEYSILEVLQNDKKEKILVATQLVE
-258 VTKDSQKETVILAKN
+258 QVLKECNISDYKILHSLKGAK
-273 LINSV
+273 LS
-278 IDSCDIKDFKI
+278 
-289 IESFPG
+289 G
-295 SEFKNMKCFHPFK
+295 AKCYHPFK
-308 EHGYDFE
+308 KYGYDFDV
-315 IPLLEGDF
+315 PLLDAEF

-347 LKNNIKAENTI
+347 LKNNIRAENTI

-364 TNLIKKFEGIH
+364 TNVIKKFEGIH

-385 ELKISK
+385 ELQINNS
-391 KLLGSGTLTHS
+391 LLGSGTLLHS

-416 ATPQWFISMESN
+416 ATPQWFISMDTNE
-428 DLRKVALK
+428 LRNVSLK
-436 AIDNTKF
+436 AIDNTIF
-443 YPPVGQNRLR
+443 YPAVGKNRLR

-468 FWGVPIPIFVNRKT
+468 FWGVPIPIFVHKKT
-482 NEPLVDEEV
+482 GKPLVDKEV
-491 FQRIENIFL
+491 FDKIEEIF
-500 KEGSDAWFLKK
+500 KQEGSDAWFTKK
-511 DEEFLGSKYN
+511 SQDFLGSKYN
-521 ASDFRKVNDIV
+521 ENDFTKVNDIV

-540 SHSYVLE
+540 THSYVLE
-547 KRKDLKW
+547 KREDLKW

-573 LLQSS
+573 LLHSC

-584 PYESVLCHGFVVDGK
+584 PYESILCHGFVVDGK

-610 VSPDEVI
+610 ISPDDVI

-635 DDLKIDNAIL
+635 DDLKIDDSIL

-664 NLNDDLDLDPK
+664 NLNDTANLDVEV
-675 INLSDLEEIEKYILH
+675 NEQDLEEIEKYILH
-690 KISSLDSDFASLNK
+690 KVSSLDKAFSGLNTK
-704 NYDFHK
+704 YELHK
-710 IYIDILNFCTIDLS
+710 IYVDLLNFCTVDLS
-724 ALYFDI
+724 AFYFDI
-730 RKDSLYCDDINSI
+730 RKDILYCDDLNTK
-743 KRINCTK
+743 KRINCITV
-750 ILSIIAQFLLKW
+750 LSIILKFLLKW
-762 LSPILVFTCEEI
+762 FSPILVFTCEEI
-774 YQTLK
+774 YQIIK
-779 KENFKES
+779 KNNSKES
-786 IFLHN
+786 IFLCD
-791 FKSFPS
+791 FPKFP
-797 EWISLEIE
+797 EQWFNE
-805 KKWIFLKK
+805 KINEKWIFLKT
-813 LRSEINNAVELKRNE
+813 LRSEINNYIEQKRNE
-828 KAVGSGLDTNIH
+828 KIIGSGLECSVH
-840 ISLEEKYLSNL
+840 ISLDNKYNTHLSD
-851 EKIDLSELF
+851 IDLAELF
-860 ICSGS
+860 ICSEV
-865 TINSKNYNFK
+865 TINNKEKKFEEIKSEGSIDTLKVIVEKAEGSKC
-875 NLQNIK
+875 
-881 NNQLD
+881 
-886 NLKIIVNKADG
+886 
-897 TKCSHC
+897 THC
-903 WKILSTKCNRA
+903 WKVLKNKCYRN

>member
-1 MSETKVNLPKTQL
+1 MSDTKVNLPKTQL

-21 AKEPELL
+21 TKEPELL
-28 KLWSSIKL
+28 KFWSEINL
-36 YEQQRSQS
+36 YDNLRSNS
-44 LDKEKFVLHDG
+44 LTKEKFVLHDG

-68 LNKILKDIVIRYQQL
+68 LNKILKDIIIRYQQMS
-83 LGKNAVYVPGWDCH
+83 GKNAVYVPGWDCH

-117 NISIVEF
+117 NISIIEF
-124 RKECRDFATSWIATQ
+124 RKECRDFASSWIAKQ

-150 DWSNPYTTM
+150 DWKNPYMTM

-173 FLKNGGLYNGFKPVL
+173 FLQNGGLYNGYKPVL

-209 NTIFAKFPVQGK
+209 NTIFTKFPIQGK
-221 FHNLENVNIVIW
+221 LEELDDVKIIIW

-249 SNYEYSLVE
+249 SNYEYSILEVLQNDKKEKILVATQLVE
-258 VTKDSQKETVILAKN
+258 QVLKECNISDYKILHSLKGAK
-273 LINSV
+273 LS
-278 IDSCDIKDFKI
+278 
-289 IESFPG
+289 G
-295 SEFKNMKCFHPFK
+295 AKCYHPFK
-308 EHGYDFE
+308 KYGYDFDV
-315 IPLLEGDF
+315 PLLDAEF

-347 LKNNIKAENTI
+347 LKNNIRAENTI

-364 TNLIKKFEGIH
+364 TNVIKKFEGIH

-385 ELKISK
+385 ELQINNS
-391 KLLGSGTLTHS
+391 LLGSGTLLHS

-416 ATPQWFISMESN
+416 ATPQWFISMDTNE
-428 DLRKVALK
+428 LRNVSLK
-436 AIDNTKF
+436 AIDNTIF
-443 YPPVGQNRLR
+443 YPAVGKNRLR

-468 FWGVPIPIFVNRKT
+468 FWGVPIPIFVHKKT
-482 NEPLVDEEV
+482 GKPLVDKEV
-491 FQRIENIFL
+491 FEKIEEIF
-500 KEGSDAWFLKK
+500 KQEGSDAWFTKK
-511 DEEFLGSKYN
+511 SQDFLGSKYN
-521 ASDFRKVNDIV
+521 ENDFTKVNDIV

-540 SHSYVLE
+540 THSYVLE
-547 KRKDLKW
+547 KREDLKW

-573 LLQSS
+573 LLHSC

-584 PYESVLCHGFVVDGK
+584 PYESILCHGFVVDGK

-610 VSPDEVI
+610 ISPDDVI

-635 DDLKIDNAIL
+635 DDLKIDDSIL

-664 NLNDDLDLDPK
+664 NLNDTANLDVEV
-675 INLSDLEEIEKYILH
+675 NEQDLEEIEKYILH
-690 KISSLDSDFASLNK
+690 KVSSLDKTFSGLNTK
-704 NYDFHK
+704 YELHK
-710 IYIDILNFCTIDLS
+710 IYVDLLNFCTVDLS
-724 ALYFDI
+724 AFYFDI
-730 RKDSLYCDDINSI
+730 RKDILYCDDLNTK
-743 KRINCTK
+743 KRINCITV
-750 ILSIIAQFLLKW
+750 LSIILKFLLKW
-762 LSPILVFTCEEI
+762 FSPILVFTCEEI
-774 YQTLK
+774 YQIIK
-779 KENFKES
+779 KNNSKES
-786 IFLHN
+786 IFLCD
-791 FKSFPS
+791 FPKFP
-797 EWISLEIE
+797 EQWFNE
-805 KKWIFLKK
+805 KINEKWIFLKT
-813 LRSEINNAVELKRNE
+813 LRSEINNYIEQKRNE
-828 KAVGSGLDTNIH
+828 KIIGSGLECSVH
-840 ISLEEKYLSNL
+840 ISLDNKYNTHLSD
-851 EKIDLSELF
+851 IDLAELF
-860 ICSGS
+860 ICSEV
-865 TINSKNYNFK
+865 TINNKEKKFEEIKSEGSIDTLKVIVEKAEGSKC
-875 NLQNIK
+875 
-881 NNQLD
+881 
-886 NLKIIVNKADG
+886 
-897 TKCSHC
+897 THC
-903 WKILSTKCNRA
+903 WKVLKNKCYRN